1 MNTLMPMNRSIVE
14 VRDMSPVDNFEVAE
28 LIQVWR
34 QTKARYFEQSYS
46 RSTLDAVATINEQIV
61 GWISYKIKPC
71 NPDVLS
77 EYEDSAEHW
86 LYIVEVFVSPSN
98 RGHGVGNKLLSF
110 TEAQGKSAGTRYSI
124 AMPEAG
130 GGAHGFTP
138 GLYEFYN
145 ERGYELMEP
154 SRKNY
159 PGTEPW
165 LMGLK
170 L

>member
-1 MNTLMPMNRSIVE
+1 MNS
-14 VRDMSPVDNFEVAE
+14 DDNFYVAD
-28 LIQVWR
+28 LIQEWR
-34 QTKARYFEQSYS
+34 PTEARYLEHSYP
-46 RSTLDAVATINEQIV
+46 RDTLDVVATVDEQIV

-71 NPDVLS
+71 NPDVLAT
-77 EYEDSAEHW
+77 YEDSTENW
-86 LYIVEVFVSPSN
+86 LYIVEVFVSPSS
-98 RGHGVGNKLLSF
+98 RRHGVGSQLLSF
-110 TEAQGKSAGTRYSI
+110 AEAQGKSADVRYSI
-124 AMPEAG
+124 VMPEAG
-130 GGAHGFTP
+130 DGAHGFTP

-159 PGTEPW
+159 SGAEPW